1 MILIIKELQEFYES
15 EKIWYICKEK
25 FEKKQLKN

>member
-25 FEKKQLKN
+25 FEKKN